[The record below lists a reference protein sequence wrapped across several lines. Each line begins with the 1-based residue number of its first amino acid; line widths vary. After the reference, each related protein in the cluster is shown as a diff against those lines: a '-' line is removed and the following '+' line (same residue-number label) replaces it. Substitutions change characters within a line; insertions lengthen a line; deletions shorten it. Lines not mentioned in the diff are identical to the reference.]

1 MRAPAFMYAGI
12 QVWVSIPAGVTVVS
26 VRSTGPAPLH
36 PPIEGVPIETIY
48 IWENACSPINVNTN
62 KNNSFFMVL
71 FF

>member
-1 MRAPAFMYAGI
+1 MYAGI

-48 IWENACSPINVNTN
+48 I
-62 KNNSFFMVL
+62 
-71 FF
+71 